1 MTGKR
6 PGPAD
11 PPPWRGRRVL
21 VTGGLG
27 FIGATLARR
36 LADEG
41 ARVAA
46 VDSLLPECG
55 GSLFN
60 VEGYEHSIQV
70 KIADVGDAGEVRQL
84 VEECDVIFNLA
95 GQTSHID
102 SMQDPLK
109 DLAANCA
116 AQLNLLEICRKHN
129 PRAPIV
135 MTSTRQVYGRPL
147 QLPVDET
154 HPLNPIDVN
163 GINKIAGESYHRLY
177 SRVYGMRTV
186 ILRLTNTYGP
196 RMRVKDSRQTF
207 LGAWVRAAVE
217 GRPFEVWGGEQL
229 RDFTYVDDAVDA
241 LIAAAALA
249 ESAVYNV
256 GGDRVLSLRDA
267 AEMLAEASGTPY
279 VVRDFPA
286 DRKRIDIG
294 SYAASD
300 AAFRSASGWA
310 PRVSLEEGIRRSV
323 AFYRAHLRRYLGDAS
338 R

>member
-1 MTGKR
+1 MMGMR
-6 PGPAD
+6 RGAAD
-11 PPPWRGRRVL
+11 PLPWRGRRVL

-36 LADEG
+36 LTDDG

-60 VEGYEHSIQV
+60 VDGYEDRIQIR
-70 KIADVGDAGEVRQL
+70 IADVGDPGEVRRL

-95 GQTSHID
+95 GQTSHMD

-109 DLAANCA
+109 DLAANCT
-116 AQLNLLEICRKHN
+116 AQLSLLEICRKHN
-129 PRAPIV
+129 PQAPIV

-186 ILRLTNTYGP
+186 VLRLTNTYGP

-207 LGAWVRAAVE
+207 LGTWVRAAVE

-267 AEMLAEASGTPY
+267 AEILAEVSGTPY
-279 VVRDFPA
+279 VVREFPA

-294 SYAASD
+294 SYSTSD
-300 AAFRSASGWA
+300 AAFRSATGWA
-310 PRVSLEEGIRRSV
+310 PRVSLDEGIRRSV
-323 AFYRAHLRRYLGDAS
+323 AFYRAHLQRYLGEE
-338 R
+338 RR